1 MLTTQA
7 IANTFI
13 LNGAKEDIPLTPM
26 KIQKLVYIL
35 YKHYYKQT
43 KTKLFTEN
51 FEKWKYGPVLP
62 SLYYEFKSFGA
73 TPVTKFARNASG
85 TIEIINLTS
94 NSIIN
99 KIFNEVWNKYKNF
112 SAIELS
118 SFTHCENTAWS
129 KTNTNIL
136 KDEDIMNEPD
146 YI

>member
-13 LNGAKEDIPLTPM
+13 LAGAKEDIPLTPM

-43 KTKLFTEN
+43 KIKLFTEN

-73 TPVTKFARNASG
+73 APVTKFARNASG
-85 TIEIINLTS
+85 AIEIIDLTS
-94 NSIIN
+94 NLMIN
-99 KIFNEVWNKYKNF
+99 KIFEEIWNKYKKF

-118 SFTHCENTAWS
+118 SFTHRENTAWS
-129 KTNTNIL
+129 KTDTNVL
-136 KDEDIMNEPD
+136 KDEDIIDEPE